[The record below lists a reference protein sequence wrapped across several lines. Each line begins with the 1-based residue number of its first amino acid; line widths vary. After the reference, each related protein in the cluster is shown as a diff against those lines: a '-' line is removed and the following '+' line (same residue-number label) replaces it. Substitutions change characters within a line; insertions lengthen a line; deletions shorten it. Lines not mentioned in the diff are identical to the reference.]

1 MKQKL
6 EKYLQVLR
14 IELEDIETDLEL
26 MADVYNQREKRD
38 EITEHVFLENVSVL
52 KSEISGIALII
63 RTIEDVHVE
72 QFGNLAAFVEYLDA
86 MFRERTKHSSYPE
99 GVYRMVKR
107 KLTKVQRYIE
117 SSE

>member
-14 IELEDIETDLEL
+14 IELEDIETDLGV
-26 MADVYNQREKRD
+26 MAEVYDQREKRD
-38 EITEHVFLENVSVL
+38 EITKNVFLENVSVL
-52 KSEISGIALII
+52 KSEISGIAFII
-63 RTIEDVHVE
+63 RSIEDVHVE
-72 QFGNLAAFVEYLDA
+72 QFRDLSAFVEYLDA
-86 MFRERTKHSSYPE
+86 MFRERTKRSSYPE

-107 KLTKVQRYIE
+107 KLTKVRRYIE